1 MHSWAPSF
9 EQELQAQGHGQR
21 KGFSREAEFMLL
33 ALCYED
39 GRRSKSNEP
48 LQNTGATVQA
58 GWNAVGRS
66 PRAMQ
71 PGRSVAKKRSAVS
84 HRIPGKCLRE
94 RALAYPIGMDKP
106 QKPGNVRI
114 KNGRSQVGV
123 NTTTHNT
130 VILVN

>member
-9 EQELQAQGHGQR
+9 GQELQAQGHRQR

-58 GWNAVGRS
+58 GWNAAGPVSASDATGPFSCEKEVGGLTPNSR
-66 PRAMQ
+66 
-71 PGRSVAKKRSAVS
+71 
-84 HRIPGKCLRE
+84 
-94 RALAYPIGMDKP
+94 
-106 QKPGNVRI
+106 
-114 KNGRSQVGV
+114 
-123 NTTTHNT
+123 
-130 VILVN
+130 